1 MIYGKYL
8 EFSHAH
14 QYSYT
19 YKEQAAQWHRSFLSW
34 SCILQTKVRTV
45 LGLQLKRASFHDALA
60 MIQQVCLGDE
70 VSAKNETL
78 VPPTKQNGT
87 E

>member
-1 MIYGKYL
+1 MQSENRWPRKRGRAII
-8 EFSHAH
+8 
-14 QYSYT
+14 
-19 YKEQAAQWHRSFLSW
+19 FLFKLNQVSNN
-34 SCILQTKVRTV
+34 SD
-45 LGLQLKRASFHDALA
+45 LQLKRASFHDALA